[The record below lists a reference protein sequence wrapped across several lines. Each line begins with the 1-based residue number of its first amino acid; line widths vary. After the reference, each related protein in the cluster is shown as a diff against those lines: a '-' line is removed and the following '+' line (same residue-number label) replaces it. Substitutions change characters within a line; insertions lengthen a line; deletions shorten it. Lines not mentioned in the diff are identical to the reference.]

1 MEERSR
7 FQKALDIFRPSRRQ
21 EEKIQSNFN
30 QIYGNDVSIFGYN
43 TSSGFVESNKL
54 KEIGDGS
61 GNSAV
66 VACLNV
72 LSTSFAEP
80 PLQIVKNDQIY
91 GDREV
96 QQNHPLATL
105 YHRPNPFMSSSL
117 LSHYIIMSLNTLGDA
132 FLYKNR
138 NKQGQVVELVPL
150 MPHMVEVRGNEET
163 LITHYEYY
171 AYGKGEFV
179 KIPFE
184 DMVHIR
190 QGISPNDHRRG
201 HAPLKTV
208 LREILGDEAAGQF
221 TFSLLD
227 NMAVPGVVLTP
238 RSDGYGGPTREE
250 AESISQMYKEK
261 FGGSNRGAPM
271 VLSGAMNVE
280 VVSFSPEQMRLAALR
295 RIPEERVSAV
305 LGVPAILAGL
315 GAGLDAATFNNTKEL
330 KEFFTEQKLIPLWRT
345 VAAELTHQLLI
356 PDFGDK
362 NLKCDYDINSV
373 RALQPDVDN
382 LHKRVNMGV
391 AGGWITIGEARK
403 VVGLDVDKTHDVYLR
418 PLNMIQVDTD
428 GNAILNDMPE
438 ANRRQAQA
446 EQGANPALAAASSS
460 EEVEKK
466 DLLTLEEYPQV
477 NLRAP
482 KIQQNEEPRNE
493 EKYIAKMPNGA
504 FCVISH
510 DTGKVIKCFETEKEA
525 EAFLGKKDAAPVMAD
540 TYTTREEA
548 IARAKEL
555 GCDGYHVVDRGPAG
569 KFYMPCDSEED
580 YGKLVKSAHPDRNT
594 SSNMWMYDTIEAA
607 ERRAKEIG
615 CEGYHEHE
623 VRGTTYYMPCSSHES
638 LERTKKSYIDGIVEE
653 LKVSYEEAEVLMES
667 QFSIEPENVK
677 EKPKKDRTNFPSP
690 GDDRAVSISNS
701 KYKQFPYGYAKDLK
715 ENWPEIWRRGGNGGN
730 PPTSFTGND
739 AFRNW
744 TKYQSGD
751 RSESVLNWVRRR
763 ERYMGRHQGNTRLA
777 GTVANIKWGG
787 VSNIGVSG
795 MKKVINDQKKVVRA
809 RRKAAEEMAD
819 EIYAE
824 KLSET
829 KAVSSRVRK
838 ALVQK
843 VKDHNAKNPKYRA
856 NLRTLTSVFNRGVG
870 AYRTN
875 PGSVRGNV
883 TGADQWGLARVNG
896 FLHALRTGRFKRK
909 PYDQDLL
916 PSNHPLSS
924 KKSGEIEEKASSVS
938 VGQSV
943 SWSINKDPD
952 PPSTV
957 HGIVTSVNSE
967 KKEATMQVYAI
978 MEDGSHKKTDRKVTM
993 PISKLKV
1000 IKPIK

>member
-1 MEERSR
+1 MEEKSR
-7 FQKALDIFRPSRRQ
+7 LQKALDNIVPSRRR
-21 EEKIQSNFN
+21 EAKAQSNFN
-30 QIYGNDVSIFGYN
+30 QLFGNDASIYGYN
-43 TSSGFVESNKL
+43 TSSGFYESDKL

-66 VACLNV
+66 TACLNV
-72 LSTSFAEP
+72 LATSFAEP
-80 PLQIVKNDQIY
+80 QLQIVKRDQIF

-96 QQNHPLATL
+96 NYTHPLAEL
-105 YHRPNPFMSSSL
+105 LRRPNPFMSHNL
-117 LSHYIIMSLNTLGDA
+117 LSHYIVLALNTAGDA
-132 FLYKNR
+132 FLFKNKNAR
-138 NKQGQVVELVPL
+138 GQVVELVPL
-150 MPHMVEVRGNEET
+150 MPHLVQVRGTEQK

-171 AYGKGEFV
+171 THGKGEYI
-179 KIPFE
+179 KIDVE

-190 QGISPNDHRRG
+190 QGIDPNDHRRG
-201 HAPLKTV
+201 HAPLKSV
-208 LREILGDEAAGQF
+208 LREILGDESAGQF
-221 TFSLLD
+221 TTALLN

-238 RSDGYGGPTREE
+238 RTDGYGGPTKEE
-250 AESISQMYKEK
+250 AESISAMYKEK
-261 FGGSNRGAPM
+261 FGGANRGAPM

-280 VVSFSPEQMRLAALR
+280 VVSFTPDQMRLAELR

-330 KEFFTEQKLIPLWRT
+330 REFFTEQKLVPMWRT
-345 VAAELTHQLLI
+345 VANELTHQLLI
-356 PDFGDK
+356 PDFKDK
-362 NLKCDYDINSV
+362 NLMCDYDIQSV
-373 RALQPDVDN
+373 RALQTDVDN
-382 LHKRVNMGV
+382 LYKRVNMGV
-391 AGGWITIGEARK
+391 SGGWITIGEARQ
-403 VVGLDVDKTHDVYLR
+403 VVGLNVDDKHDVYLR
-418 PLNMIQVDTD
+418 PLNMIQIDGD
-428 GNAILNDMPE
+428 GNAILNQMPE
-438 ANRRQAQA
+438 ANREQSRQEQLQA
-446 EQGANPALAAASSS
+446 ADTNLQTEQKDIVGTEQGLPESTRQPRI
-460 EEVEKK
+460 VM
-466 DLLTLEEYPQV
+466 DD
-477 NLRAP
+477 
-482 KIQQNEEPRNE
+482 EPRSE

-510 DTGKVIKCFETEKEA
+510 DTNKVIKCFDTRKEA
-525 EAFLGKKDAAPVMAD
+525 ENFLKRKPKKNYDNI
-540 TYTTREEA
+540 E
-548 IARAKEL
+548 EL
-555 GCDGYHVVDRGPAG
+555 GV
-569 KFYMPCDSEED
+569 
-580 YGKLVKSAHPDRNT
+580 
-594 SSNMWMYDTIEAA
+594 
-607 ERRAKEIG
+607 
-615 CEGYHEHE
+615 
-623 VRGTTYYMPCSSHES
+623 S
-638 LERTKKSYIDGIVEE
+638 L
-653 LKVSYEEAEVLMES
+653 EEAEVLMES
-667 QFSIEPENVK
+667 QFEIEPENSKAANPKDVFDNPGEAMNRSK
-677 EKPKKDRTNFPSP
+677 ELSCAIGVHTHEVNGKKVFMPCKSHEEYEEAIKPKKSEKPKKDRTNFPSP
-690 GDDRAVSISNS
+690 GDDKQVRISNS

-739 AFRNW
+739 AFSRW

-763 ERYMGRHQGNTRLA
+763 ERFMGRHQGNTRLA

-819 EIYAE
+819 EIFAE
-824 KLSET
+824 QLAET
-829 KAVSSRVRK
+829 KAVSARIRK
-838 ALVQK
+838 SLQNE
-843 VKDHNAKNPKYRA
+843 VKEHNAKNPKYRA

-870 AYRTN
+870 AYRTS

-883 TGADQWGLARVNG
+883 TSADQWGLGRVNG
-896 FLHALRTGRFKRK
+896 FIHALRTGRFKRK

-924 KKSGEIEEKASSVS
+924 KKSGDIEGKASSVR

-943 SWSINKDPD
+943 SWSINKDPQ

-957 HGIVTSVNSE
+957 HGIVVSVNGE
-967 KKEATMQVYAI
+967 KKEATMQVWAI

>member
-1 MEERSR
+1 MEEKSR
-7 FQKALDIFRPSRRQ
+7 LQKALDFITPSRRN
-21 EEKIQSNFN
+21 ESKVQSNYN
-30 QIYGNDVSIFGYN
+30 QLFGNDASIYGYN
-43 TSSGFVESNKL
+43 TTSGFWEADKL

-66 VACLNV
+66 TACLNV
-72 LSTSFAEP
+72 LATSFAEP
-80 PLQIVKNDQIY
+80 QLQVVKRDQTF

-96 QQNHPLATL
+96 DYKHPLAEL
-105 YHRPNPFMSSSL
+105 LRRPNPFMSHNL
-117 LSHYIIMSLNTLGDA
+117 LSHYIVLALNTNGDS

-138 NKQGQVVELVPL
+138 NKQGKVVELIPL
-150 MPHMVEVRGNEET
+150 MPHLVEVRGNEQQ

-171 AYGKGEFV
+171 TYGKGEFV
-179 KIPFE
+179 KIDVK

-190 QGISPNDHRRG
+190 QGIDPNDHRRG
-201 HAPLKTV
+201 HAPLKSV
-208 LREILGDEAAGQF
+208 LREILGDESAGQF
-221 TFSLLD
+221 TTALLN

-238 RSDGYGGPTREE
+238 RSDGYGGPTKEE
-250 AESISQMYKEK
+250 AEAISAMYKEK
-261 FGGSNRGAPM
+261 FGGANRGAPM

-280 VVSFSPEQMRLAALR
+280 VVSFTPDQMKLAELR

-315 GAGLDAATFNNTKEL
+315 GAGLNSATYNNTKEL
-330 KEFFTEQKLIPLWRT
+330 KEFFTEQKLVPMWRT
-345 VAAELTHQLLI
+345 VANELTHQLLI
-356 PDFGDK
+356 PDFGDNGK
-362 NLKCDYDINSV
+362 MCDYDIQSV
-373 RALQPDVDN
+373 RALQTDVDN
-382 LHKRVNMGV
+382 LYKRVNMGV
-391 AGGWITIGEARK
+391 SGGWITIGEARQ
-403 VVGLDVDKTHDVYLR
+403 VVGLDVDERHAVYLR
-418 PLNMIQVDTD
+418 PLNMIQVDAD

-438 ANRRQAQA
+438 ANRQQAQA
-446 EQGANPALAAASSS
+446 EQEGQPLQAAGLSELPEVKDILNLTAVPAES
-460 EEVEKK
+460 
-466 DLLTLEEYPQV
+466 P
-477 NLRAP
+477 RADR
-482 KIQQNEEPRNE
+482 IQQTEEPRNE

-504 FCVISH
+504 YCVISH
-510 DTGKVIKCFETEKEA
+510 DTGKVIKCFDTEKEA
-525 EAFLGKKDAAPVMAD
+525 EAYLGKKAAAPVMAD
-540 TYTTREEA
+540 TYTTPEEA
-548 IARAKEL
+548 TARAKEL
-555 GCDGYHVVDRGPAG
+555 GCDGYHIVDRGPAG
-569 KFYMPCDSEED
+569 KFYMPCKNEED
-580 YGKLVKSAHPDRNT
+580 YDKLIKSAHPDRNT
-594 SSNMWMYDTIEAA
+594 SSNMFMYDTIEAA
-607 ERRAKEIG
+607 ERRAEEMG
-615 CEGYHEHE
+615 CSGYHEHD
-623 VRGTTYYMPCSSHES
+623 VRGTTYYMPCATHEQ
-638 LERTKKSYIDGIVEE
+638 LERSKKSYLVDIMEE
-653 LKVSYEEAEVLMES
+653 LKVSLEEAEVIMES
-667 QFSIEPENVK
+667 QFSIEPENIKK

-690 GDDRAVSISNS
+690 GDDKQVSISNS
-701 KYKQFPYGYAKDLK
+701 KYKQFPYGYARDLK
-715 ENWPEIWRRGGNGGN
+715 ENWPEIWRRAGNGGN

-744 TKYQSGD
+744 TKYKSGD

-763 ERYMGRHQGNTRLA
+763 ERYMGRHQGNNRLN
-777 GTVANIKWGG
+777 GTIANIKWGG
-787 VSNIGVSG
+787 VSNIGVSA
-795 MKKVINDQKKVVRA
+795 MKKIVNDQKKVVRA
-809 RRKAAEEMAD
+809 RRKAAENMAD
-819 EIYAE
+819 EIYEE
-824 KLSET
+824 KLAET

-843 VKDHNAKNPKYRA
+843 VKDHNAKNPKYRT

-924 KKSGEIEEKASSVS
+924 KKSGEIEEKASFVR

-957 HGIVTSVNSE
+957 HGIVVSVNGE

>member
-1 MEERSR
+1 LEEKSR
-7 FQKALDIFRPSRRQ
+7 LQKALDFIVPGRRN
-21 EEKIQSNFN
+21 EIKAQSNYN
-30 QIYGNDVSIFGYN
+30 QLFGNDASIYGYN
-43 TSSGFVESNKL
+43 TSSGFWESDKL

-66 VACLNV
+66 TACLNV
-72 LSTSFAEP
+72 LATSFAEP
-80 PLQIVKNDQIY
+80 QLQIVKRDQTF

-96 QQNHPLATL
+96 NHTHPLAEL
-105 YHRPNPFMSSSL
+105 FRRPNPFMSHNL
-117 LSHYIIMSLNTLGDA
+117 MSHYIVLALNTNGDA

-138 NKQGQVVELVPL
+138 NARGEVVELVPL
-150 MPHMVEVRGNEET
+150 MPHLVEVRGNENK

-171 AYGKGEFV
+171 TYGKGEFV
-179 KIPFE
+179 KLDVE

-190 QGISPNDHRRG
+190 QGIDPNDHRRG
-201 HAPLKTV
+201 HAPLKSV
-208 LREILGDEAAGQF
+208 LREILGDESAGQF
-221 TFSLLD
+221 TTALLN

-238 RSDGYGGPTREE
+238 RSDGYGGPTKEE
-250 AESISQMYKEK
+250 AESISAMYKEK
-261 FGGSNRGAPM
+261 FGGANRGAPM

-280 VVSFSPEQMRLAALR
+280 VVSFTPDQMKLAELR

-315 GAGLDAATFNNTKEL
+315 GAGLNSATYNNTKEL
-330 KEFFTEQKLIPLWRT
+330 KEFFTEQKLVPMWRT
-345 VAAELTHQLLI
+345 VANELTHQLLI
-356 PDFGDK
+356 PDFQDK
-362 NLKCDYDINSV
+362 NLMCDYDIQSV
-373 RALQPDVDN
+373 RALQTDVDN
-382 LHKRVNMGV
+382 LYKRVNMGV
-391 AGGWITIGEARK
+391 NGGWITIGEARQ
-403 VVGLDVDKTHDVYLR
+403 VVGLEVDNSHDVYLR

-438 ANRRQAQA
+438 ANRQQARQ
-446 EQGANPALAAASSS
+446 EQLAAANSSIPTEQKDIVGT
-460 EEVEKK
+460 EEGLPESTRQPRIVM
-466 DLLTLEEYPQV
+466 DD
-477 NLRAP
+477 
-482 KIQQNEEPRNE
+482 EPRSE

-510 DTGKVIKCFETEKEA
+510 DTNKVIKCFDTRKEA
-525 EAFLGKKDAAPVMAD
+525 ENFLKRKPKKDYDMI
-540 TYTTREEA
+540 E
-548 IARAKEL
+548 EL
-555 GCDGYHVVDRGPAG
+555 GV
-569 KFYMPCDSEED
+569 
-580 YGKLVKSAHPDRNT
+580 
-594 SSNMWMYDTIEAA
+594 
-607 ERRAKEIG
+607 
-615 CEGYHEHE
+615 
-623 VRGTTYYMPCSSHES
+623 S
-638 LERTKKSYIDGIVEE
+638 L
-653 LKVSYEEAEVLMES
+653 EEAEVLMES
-667 QFSIEPENVK
+667 QFEIEPENSKAANPKDVFDNPGEAMNRSKELSCEIGVHTHKVNGKNVFMPCKTHEEYEEAVK
-677 EKPKKDRTNFPSP
+677 PKKSEKPKKDRTNFPSP
-690 GDDRAVSISNS
+690 GDDKQVRISNS
-701 KYKQFPYGYAKDLK
+701 KYKMFPYGYARDLK

-739 AFRNW
+739 AYRNW
-744 TKYQSGD
+744 TKYQAGD

-795 MKKVINDQKKVVRA
+795 MKKVINDQKKIVRQ

-819 EIYAE
+819 EIFAE
-824 KLSET
+824 QLTET
-829 KAVSSRVRK
+829 KAVSERVRK
-838 ALVQK
+838 SLQKK

-856 NLRTLTSVFNRGVG
+856 NLRTLTAVFRRGVG
-870 AYRTN
+870 AYRTS

-883 TGADQWGLARVNG
+883 TSADQWGLGRVNG

-924 KKSGEIEEKASSVS
+924 KKSGDIEEKAKSVR

-943 SWSINKDPD
+943 SWSINKDPQ

-957 HGIVTSVNSE
+957 HGIVVSVNSE
-967 KKEATMQVYAI
+967 KKEATMQVWAI

>member
-1 MEERSR
+1 MEEKSR
-7 FQKALDIFRPSRRQ
+7 FQKALDIFRPSQRGN
-21 EEKIQSNFN
+21 EEKIQSNYN
-30 QIYGNDVSIFGYN
+30 QLYGNDASIFGYN
-43 TSSGFVESNKL
+43 TSSGFIESSKL

-66 VACLNV
+66 IACLNV
-72 LSTSFAEP
+72 LSTSFSEP
-80 PLQIVKNDQIY
+80 ALQIVKRDQIF
-91 GDREV
+91 GDREI
-96 QQNHPLATL
+96 QYNHPLAEL
-105 YHRPNPFMSSSL
+105 YHRPNPFMSQNL
-117 LSHYIIMSLNTLGDA
+117 LSHYIIMALNTLGDA
-132 FLYKNR
+132 YLYKNR
-138 NKQGQVVELVPL
+138 NKRGQVVELVPL
-150 MPHMVEVRGNEET
+150 MPHMVEVRGDEQT

-171 AYGKGEFV
+171 AYGKGDFV

-190 QGISPNDHRRG
+190 QGIDPNDHRRG

-250 AESISQMYKEK
+250 AESISAMYKEK
-261 FGGSNRGAPM
+261 FGGANRGAPM
-271 VLSGAMNVE
+271 VLSGSMNVE
-280 VVSFSPEQMRLAALR
+280 VVSFSPEQMRLASLR

-315 GAGLDAATFNNTKEL
+315 GAGLDSATFNNTKEL
-330 KEFFTEQKLIPLWRT
+330 KEFFTEQKLIPMWKT

-362 NLKCDYDINSV
+362 GLICDYDVQSV

-382 LHKRVNMGV
+382 LYKRVNMGV
-391 AGGWITIGEARK
+391 SGGWITIGEARK
-403 VVGLDVDKTHDVYLR
+403 VVGLEVDKNHDVYLR
-418 PLNMIQVDTD
+418 PLNMIQVDD
-428 GNAILNDMPE
+428 EGQAILNDP
-438 ANRRQAQA
+438 
-446 EQGANPALAAASSS
+446 P
-460 EEVEKK
+460 
-466 DLLTLEEYPQV
+466 
-477 NLRAP
+477 
-482 KIQQNEEPRNE
+482 QQNRDASRREQEQLQAADTSISTEQKDTLGTDEGIPESTRNPKVVMSDEPRSE
-493 EKYIAKMPNGA
+493 EKYIAKMPNGSY
-504 FCVISH
+504 CVMSH
-510 DTGKVIKCFETEKEA
+510 DTGKVIKCFDTEKEA
-525 EAFLGKKDAAPVMAD
+525 ESFLRKKDAAPVMAD
-540 TYTTREEA
+540 TYTTPEEA
-548 IARAKEL
+548 IARAKEI
-555 GCDGYHVVDRGPAG
+555 GCDGYHEVDRGPAG
-569 KFYMPCDSEED
+569 KFYMPCKNDKD
-580 YGKLVKSAHPDRNT
+580 YNNLLKSAKPSTNT
-594 SSNMWMYDTIEAA
+594 SSNMFMYDTIEAA

-615 CEGYHEHE
+615 CSGYHEHD
-623 VRGTTYYMPCSSHES
+623 VRGTTYYMPCANHEDF
-638 LERTKKSYIDGIVEE
+638 ERSKKSYIDGIVEE
-653 LKVSYEEAEVLMES
+653 LKVSYEEAEVIMES
-667 QFSIEPENVK
+667 QFSIEPENIK

-690 GDDRAVSISNS
+690 GDDQKVSISNS

-739 AFRNW
+739 AFSRW

-763 ERYMGRHQGNTRLA
+763 ERFMGRHQGNTRLA

-795 MKKVINDQKKVVRA
+795 MRKVINDQKKIVRA

-819 EIYAE
+819 EIYE
-824 KLSET
+824 KELTET
-829 KAVSSRVRK
+829 KAVSARIRK
-838 ALVQK
+838 ALVSK
-843 VKDHNAKNPKYRA
+843 VKEHNEKKPKYRA

-870 AYRTN
+870 AYRTS

-883 TGADQWGLARVNG
+883 TSADQWGLGRVNG
-896 FLHALRTGRFKRK
+896 FIHALRTGRFKRK

-924 KKSGEIEEKASSVS
+924 KKSGDVEEKASSVS

-943 SWSINKDPD
+943 SWSINKDPQ

-957 HGIVTSVNSE
+957 HGIVVSVNSE
-967 KKEATMQVYAI
+967 KKEATMLVWAI

-993 PISKLKV
+993 PFSKLKV

>member
-1 MEERSR
+1 MEEKSR
-7 FQKALDIFRPSRRQ
+7 FQKALDIFRPSQRRN
-21 EEKIQSNFN
+21 EEKLQSNFN
-30 QIYGNDVSIFGYN
+30 QLYGNDASIFGYN
-43 TSSGFVESNKL
+43 TSSGFIESNKL

-66 VACLNV
+66 TACLNV
-72 LSTSFAEP
+72 LSTSFSEP
-80 PLQIVKNDQIY
+80 QLQVVKRDQVF

-96 QQNHPLATL
+96 QYTHPLAEL
-105 YHRPNPFMSSSL
+105 YHRPNPFMSQNL
-117 LSHYIIMSLNTLGDA
+117 LSHYIVMAMNTLGDA

-138 NKQGQVVELVPL
+138 NAQGQVVELVPL
-150 MPHMVEVRGNEET
+150 MPHMVEVRGNEDK

-190 QGISPNDHRRG
+190 QGIDPNDHRRG

-221 TFSLLD
+221 TFALLD

-250 AESISQMYKEK
+250 AESISAMYKEK

-315 GAGLDAATFNNTKEL
+315 GAGLDSATYNNTKEL
-330 KEFFTEQKLIPLWRT
+330 KEFFTEQKLIPMWRT

-356 PDFGDK
+356 PDFKDK
-362 NLKCDYDINSV
+362 GLMCDYDIQSV

-382 LHKRVNMGV
+382 LYKRVNMGV
-391 AGGWITIGEARK
+391 SGGWITIGEARK
-403 VVGLDVDKTHDVYLR
+403 VVGLDVDKNHDVYLR
-418 PLNMIQVDTD
+418 PLNMIQVDES
-428 GNAILNDMPE
+428 GQAILNDPPQQNRDAARRE
-438 ANRRQAQA
+438 QDQLQAANTNLETEQKDIVGT
-446 EQGANPALAAASSS
+446 EQGLPESTRQPRI
-460 EEVEKK
+460 VM
-466 DLLTLEEYPQV
+466 DD
-477 NLRAP
+477 
-482 KIQQNEEPRNE
+482 EPRSE

-510 DTGKVIKCFETEKEA
+510 DTNKVIKCFDTRKEA
-525 EAFLGKKDAAPVMAD
+525 ENFLKRKPKKDYDMI
-540 TYTTREEA
+540 E
-548 IARAKEL
+548 EL
-555 GCDGYHVVDRGPAG
+555 GV
-569 KFYMPCDSEED
+569 
-580 YGKLVKSAHPDRNT
+580 
-594 SSNMWMYDTIEAA
+594 
-607 ERRAKEIG
+607 
-615 CEGYHEHE
+615 
-623 VRGTTYYMPCSSHES
+623 S
-638 LERTKKSYIDGIVEE
+638 L
-653 LKVSYEEAEVLMES
+653 EEAEVLMES
-667 QFSIEPENVK
+667 QFEIEPENSKAANPKDVFDNPGEAMNRSK
-677 EKPKKDRTNFPSP
+677 ELSCEIGVHTHKVNGKNVFMPCKTHEEYEEAIKPKKSEKPKKDRTNFPSP
-690 GDDRAVSISNS
+690 GDDKQVRISNS
-701 KYKQFPYGYAKDLK
+701 KYKMFPYGYAKDLK
-715 ENWPEIWRRGGNGGN
+715 ENWPEIWRLAGTGGN

-739 AFRNW
+739 AFARW
-744 TKYQSGD
+744 TKYQAGD

-763 ERYMGRHQGNTRLA
+763 ERFMGRHQGNTRLN
-777 GTVANIKWGG
+777 GTIANIKWGG
-787 VSNIGVSG
+787 VSNIGVPA
-795 MKKVINDQKKVVRA
+795 MKKIINERKKLVRQ
-809 RRKAAEEMAD
+809 RRKAAEELAD
-819 EIYAE
+819 EMFA
-824 KLSET
+824 KQLVET
-829 KAVSSRVRK
+829 KAVSARVRK
-838 ALVQK
+838 SLQK
-843 VKDHNAKNPKYRA
+843 KVADHNAKNPKYRA
-856 NLRTLTSVFNRGVG
+856 NLRTLTAVFRRGVG
-870 AYRTN
+870 AYRTS

-883 TGADQWGLARVNG
+883 TSADQWGLGRVNG

-924 KKSGEIEEKASSVS
+924 KKSGDIEEKASSVR

-943 SWSINKDPD
+943 SWSINKDPQ

-957 HGIVTSVNSE
+957 HGIVVSVNSE
-967 KKEATMQVYAI
+967 KKEATMQVWAI

>member
-7 FQKALDIFRPSRRQ
+7 FQKALDIFRPSQRRN
-21 EEKIQSNFN
+21 EEKLQSNFN
-30 QIYGNDVSIFGYN
+30 QLYGNDASIFGYN
-43 TSSGFVESNKL
+43 TSSGFIESNKL

-66 VACLNV
+66 TACLNV
-72 LSTSFAEP
+72 LSTSFSEP
-80 PLQIVKNDQIY
+80 QLQIVKRDQVF
-91 GDREV
+91 GDREI
-96 QQNHPLATL
+96 QYTHPLAEL
-105 YHRPNPFMSSSL
+105 YHRPNPFMSQNL
-117 LSHYIIMSLNTLGDA
+117 LSHYIVMAMNTLGDA

-138 NKQGQVVELVPL
+138 NARGQVVELVPL
-150 MPHMVEVRGNEET
+150 MPHMVEVRGNEDK

-190 QGISPNDHRRG
+190 QGIDPNDHRRG

-221 TFSLLD
+221 TFALLD

-250 AESISQMYKEK
+250 AESISAMYKEK

-280 VVSFSPEQMRLAALR
+280 VVSFSPDQLRLAALR

-315 GAGLDAATFNNTKEL
+315 GAGLDSATYNNTKEL

-345 VAAELTHQLLI
+345 VAAELTHQLLV

-362 NLKCDYDINSV
+362 GLMCDYDIQSV

-382 LHKRVNMGV
+382 LYKRVNMGV
-391 AGGWITIGEARK
+391 SGGWITIGEARK
-403 VVGLDVDKTHDVYLR
+403 VVGLDVDKNHDVYLR
-418 PLNMIQVDTD
+418 PLNMIQVDET
-428 GNAILNDMPE
+428 GQAILNDPPQQNRDAARRE
-438 ANRRQAQA
+438 QEQLQAANTNL
-446 EQGANPALAAASSS
+446 ET
-460 EEVEKK
+460 EEK

-477 NLRAP
+477 NLRDQR
-482 KIQQNEEPRNE
+482 IQQNEEPRNE
-493 EKYIAKMPNGA
+493 EKYVAQMPNGA
-504 FCVISH
+504 WCVIGH
-510 DTGKVIKCFETEKEA
+510 EDGKVIKCFDTEKEA
-525 EAFLGKKDAAPVMAD
+525 NAYLKRKPKKD
-540 TYTTREEA
+540 
-548 IARAKEL
+548 
-555 GCDGYHVVDRGPAG
+555 
-569 KFYMPCDSEED
+569 
-580 YGKLVKSAHPDRNT
+580 
-594 SSNMWMYDTIEAA
+594 YDNI
-607 ERRAKEIG
+607 
-615 CEGYHEHE
+615 
-623 VRGTTYYMPCSSHES
+623 
-638 LERTKKSYIDGIVEE
+638 EE
-653 LKVSYEEAEVLMES
+653 LAVSLEEAEVLMES
-667 QFSIEPENVK
+667 QFEIEPENSKAANPKDVFDNPGEAMNRSKELSCEIGVHTHKVNGKNVFMPCKTHEEYEEAVK
-677 EKPKKDRTNFPSP
+677 PKKSEKPKKDRTNFPSP
-690 GDDRAVSISNS
+690 GDDKQVRISNS
-701 KYKQFPYGYAKDLK
+701 KYKMFPYGYARDLK

-739 AFRNW
+739 AYRNW
-744 TKYQSGD
+744 TKYQAGD

-795 MKKVINDQKKVVRA
+795 MKKVINEQKKIVRQ

-819 EIYAE
+819 EIFAQQ
-824 KLSET
+824 LTET
-829 KAVSSRVRK
+829 KAVSARVKK
-838 ALVQK
+838 ALQK
-843 VKDHNAKNPKYRA
+843 KVADHNAKNPKYRA

-870 AYRTN
+870 AYRTS

-883 TGADQWGLARVNG
+883 TSADQWGLGRVNG

-924 KKSGEIEEKASSVS
+924 KKSGDIEEKAKIVR

-943 SWSINKDPD
+943 SWSINKDPQ

-957 HGIVTSVNSE
+957 HGIVVSVNSE
-967 KKEATMQVYAI
+967 KKEATMQVWAI
-978 MEDGSHKKTDRKVTM
+978 MEDGSHKKTDRRVTM
-993 PISKLKV
+993 PISKLQV

>member
-7 FQKALDIFRPSRRQ
+7 FQKALDIFRPSVRREQ
-21 EEKIQSNFN
+21 KLQSNFN

-80 PLQIVKNDQIY
+80 PLQVVKNDQVY

-96 QQNHPLATL
+96 QQNHPLAAL

-150 MPHMVEVRGNEET
+150 MPHMVEVRGNEQT

-190 QGISPNDHRRG
+190 QGISANDHRRG

-221 TFSLLD
+221 TFALLD

-403 VVGLDVDKTHDVYLR
+403 VVGLDVDESHDVYLR
-418 PLNMIQVDTD
+418 ALNMIQVDTD
-428 GNAILNDMPE
+428 GNAILNDVPE
-438 ANRRQAQA
+438 ANRRQARTEQLQA
-446 EQGANPALAAASSS
+446 ANADLQTEQ
-460 EEVEKK
+460 K
-466 DLLTLEEYPQV
+466 DLLRLTDYPHE

-482 KIQQNEEPRNE
+482 RVQQNEEPRNE

-510 DTGKVIKCFETEKEA
+510 ETGKVIKCFETEKEA
-525 EAFLGKKDAAPVMAD
+525 EKFLGKKS
-540 TYTTREEA
+540 
-548 IARAKEL
+548 AR
-555 GCDGYHVVDRGPAG
+555 P
-569 KFYMPCDSEED
+569 S
-580 YGKLVKSAHPDRNT
+580 RNT

-623 VRGTTYYMPCSSHES
+623 VRGTTYYMPCASHES
-638 LERTKKSYIDGIVEE
+638 FERTKKSYIDGIVEE

-819 EIYAE
+819 EIFE
-824 KLSET
+824 KELAET
-829 KAVSSRVRK
+829 KAVSARVRK
-838 ALVQK
+838 ALAKK

-870 AYRTN
+870 AYRTS

-883 TGADQWGLARVNG
+883 TSADQWGLGRVNG

-924 KKSGEIEEKASSVS
+924 KKSSDIEEKASSVR

-943 SWSINKDPD
+943 SWSINKDPQ

-957 HGIVTSVNSE
+957 HGIVVSVNSE
-967 KKEATMQVYAI
+967 KKEATMQVWAI

>member
-7 FQKALDIFRPSRRQ
+7 FQKALDIFRPSQRRN
-21 EEKIQSNFN
+21 EEKLQSNFN
-30 QIYGNDVSIFGYN
+30 QLYGNDASIFGYN
-43 TSSGFVESNKL
+43 TSSGFIESNKL

-66 VACLNV
+66 TACLNV
-72 LSTSFAEP
+72 LSTSFSEP
-80 PLQIVKNDQIY
+80 QLQIVKRDQVF
-91 GDREV
+91 GDREI
-96 QQNHPLATL
+96 QYTHPLAEL
-105 YHRPNPFMSSSL
+105 YHRPNPFMSQNL
-117 LSHYIIMSLNTLGDA
+117 LSHYIVMAMNTLGDA

-138 NKQGQVVELVPL
+138 NARGQVVELVPL
-150 MPHMVEVRGNEET
+150 MPHMVEVRGNEDK

-190 QGISPNDHRRG
+190 QGIDPNDHRRG

-221 TFSLLD
+221 TFALLD

-250 AESISQMYKEK
+250 AESISAMYKEK

-280 VVSFSPEQMRLAALR
+280 VVSFSPDQLRLAALR

-315 GAGLDAATFNNTKEL
+315 GAGLDSATYNNTKEL

-345 VAAELTHQLLI
+345 VAAELTHQLLV

-362 NLKCDYDINSV
+362 GLMCDYDIQSV

-382 LHKRVNMGV
+382 LYKRVNMGV
-391 AGGWITIGEARK
+391 SGGWITIGEARK
-403 VVGLDVDKTHDVYLR
+403 VVGLDVDKNHDVYLR
-418 PLNMIQVDTD
+418 PLNMIQVDET
-428 GNAILNDMPE
+428 GQAILNDPPQQNRDAARRE
-438 ANRRQAQA
+438 QEQLQAANTNL
-446 EQGANPALAAASSS
+446 ET
-460 EEVEKK
+460 EEK

-477 NLRAP
+477 NLRDQR
-482 KIQQNEEPRNE
+482 IQQNEEPRNE
-493 EKYIAKMPNGA
+493 EKYVAQMPNGA
-504 FCVISH
+504 WCVIGH
-510 DTGKVIKCFETEKEA
+510 EDGKVIKCFDTEKEA
-525 EAFLGKKDAAPVMAD
+525 NAYLKRKPKKD
-540 TYTTREEA
+540 
-548 IARAKEL
+548 
-555 GCDGYHVVDRGPAG
+555 
-569 KFYMPCDSEED
+569 
-580 YGKLVKSAHPDRNT
+580 
-594 SSNMWMYDTIEAA
+594 YDNI
-607 ERRAKEIG
+607 
-615 CEGYHEHE
+615 
-623 VRGTTYYMPCSSHES
+623 
-638 LERTKKSYIDGIVEE
+638 EE
-653 LKVSYEEAEVLMES
+653 LAVSLEEAEVLMES
-667 QFSIEPENVK
+667 QFEIEPENSKAANPKDVFDNPGEAMNRSKELSCEIGVHTHKVNGKNVFMPCKTHEEYEEAVK
-677 EKPKKDRTNFPSP
+677 PKKSEKPKKDRTNFPSP
-690 GDDRAVSISNS
+690 GDDKQVRISNS
-701 KYKQFPYGYAKDLK
+701 KYKMFPYGYARDLK

-739 AFRNW
+739 AYRNW
-744 TKYQSGD
+744 TKYQAGD

-795 MKKVINDQKKVVRA
+795 MKKVINEQKKIVRQ

-819 EIYAE
+819 EIFAQQ
-824 KLSET
+824 LTET
-829 KAVSSRVRK
+829 KAVSARVKK
-838 ALVQK
+838 ALQK
-843 VKDHNAKNPKYRA
+843 KVADHNAKNPKYRA

-870 AYRTN
+870 AYRTS

-883 TGADQWGLARVNG
+883 TSADQWGLGRVNG

-924 KKSGEIEEKASSVS
+924 KKSGDIEEKAKIVR

-943 SWSINKDPD
+943 SWSINKDPQ

-957 HGIVTSVNSE
+957 HGIVVSVNSE
-967 KKEATMQVYAI
+967 KKEATMQVWAI
-978 MEDGSHKKTDRKVTM
+978 MEDGSHKKTDRRVTM
-993 PISKLKV
+993 PISKLQV
-1000 IKPIK
+1000 IKRIK

>member
-1 MEERSR
+1 MEEKSR
-7 FQKALDIFRPSRRQ
+7 FQKALDIFRPSRRAEQ
-21 EEKIQSNFN
+21 KLQSNFN
-30 QIYGNDVSIFGYN
+30 QLYGNDVSIFGYN
-43 TSSGFVESNKL
+43 TSSGFIESNKL

-72 LSTSFAEP
+72 LATSFAEP
-80 PLQIVKNDQIY
+80 KLQIVKRDQVF

-96 QQNHPLATL
+96 QNNHPLANL
-105 YHRPNPFMSSSL
+105 YHRPNPFMSQNL
-117 LSHYIIMSLNTLGDA
+117 LSHYIIMALNTLGDA

-150 MPHMVEVRGNEET
+150 MPHMVEVRGDENT

-171 AYGKGEFV
+171 AYGKGDFV
-179 KIPFE
+179 KLPF
-184 DMVHIR
+184 DDVVHIR
-190 QGISPNDHRRG
+190 QGIDANDHRRG

-221 TFSLLD
+221 TFALLD

-238 RSDGYGGPTREE
+238 RTDGYGGPTREE
-250 AESISQMYKEK
+250 AESISAMYKEK
-261 FGGSNRGAPM
+261 FGGANRGAPM

-280 VVSFSPEQMRLAALR
+280 VVSFSPDQLRLASLR

-315 GAGLDAATFNNTKEL
+315 GAGLDSATYNNTKEL
-330 KEFFTEQKLIPLWRT
+330 KEFFTEQKLVPLWRT

-356 PDFGDK
+356 PDFGDQ
-362 NLKCDYDINSV
+362 NLMCDYDIQSV

-382 LHKRVNMGV
+382 LYKRVNMGV
-391 AGGWITIGEARK
+391 SGGWITIGEARK
-403 VVGLDVDKTHDVYLR
+403 VVGLDVDDSHDVYLR
-418 PLNMIQVDTD
+418 ALNMIQVDTD
-428 GNAILNDMPE
+428 GNAILNQMPE
-438 ANRRQAQA
+438 ANRQQARQ
-446 EQGANPALAAASSS
+446 EQEGNPALAAANSN
-460 EEVEKK
+460 EPVEKK
-466 DLLTLEEYPQV
+466 DV
-477 NLRAP
+477 MDSGDGAP
-482 KIQQNEEPRNE
+482 ESTRQ
-493 EKYIAKMPNGA
+493 
-504 FCVISH
+504 
-510 DTGKVIKCFETEKEA
+510 TIKPT
-525 EAFLGKKDAAPVMAD
+525 PS
-540 TYTTREEA
+540 R
-548 IARAKEL
+548 
-555 GCDGYHVVDRGPAG
+555 
-569 KFYMPCDSEED
+569 
-580 YGKLVKSAHPDRNT
+580 
-594 SSNMWMYDTIEAA
+594 NMWMYDTIEAA
-607 ERRAKEIG
+607 KRRAKQIG
-615 CEGYHEHE
+615 CEGYHEHVIE
-623 VRGTTYYMPCSSHES
+623 GMTYYMPCSSHEAF
-638 LERTKKSYIDGIVEE
+638 ERTKKSYIDGIVEE
-653 LKVSYEEAEVLMES
+653 LKVSYEEAEVLME
-667 QFSIEPENVK
+667 QEFSIEPENVK
-677 EKPKKDRTNFPSP
+677 DKKPKSKRTNFPSP

-819 EIYAE
+819 EIFE
-824 KLSET
+824 KELDET
-829 KAVSSRVRK
+829 KAVSARVRK
-838 ALVQK
+838 ALSKK
-843 VKDHNAKNPKYRA
+843 VKDHNAKKPKYRT

-924 KKSGEIEEKASSVS
+924 KKSGEIEEKAKSVS

-943 SWSINKDPD
+943 SWQISKAPQ